1 MFRRNKDKDGININE
16 PFHFSLNMST
26 LFTHVVIT
34 DIPHSEEEIHGD
46 LEEEDF
52 WATVDLI
59 SDIVAD
65 MAVSII
71 FIFFTL
77 RIFALINIMANNFFP
92 MERVCIYSR

>member
-1 MFRRNKDKDGININE
+1 
-16 PFHFSLNMST
+16 MSWSFCVQ
-26 LFTHVVIT
+26 LFVP

-77 RIFALINIMANNFFP
+77 RIFALINIMANHFFP
-92 MERVCIYSR
+92 IVDNNAPLHNITLRL